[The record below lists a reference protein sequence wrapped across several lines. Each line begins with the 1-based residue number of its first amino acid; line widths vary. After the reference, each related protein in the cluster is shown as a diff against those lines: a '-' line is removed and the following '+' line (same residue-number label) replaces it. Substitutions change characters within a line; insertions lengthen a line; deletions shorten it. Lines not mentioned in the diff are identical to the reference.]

1 MPKSIKELIL
11 ECRKH
16 GTTNGACVGY
26 HNELFDEVADR
37 LEGLVRREKDIKAE
51 AYAEV
56 FKALE
61 AEKFTNLLPG
71 SVVISKDIYDNLKSR
86 FWRTEK

>member
-1 MPKSIKELIL
+1 MPKSIKDLIT

-37 LEGLVRREKDIKAE
+37 LEGLARREEEIKAK
-51 AYAEV
+51 AYVEV
-56 FKALE
+56 FEEFKRNAY
-61 AEKFTNLLPG
+61 TNILPG
-71 SVVISKDIYDNLKSR
+71 SYVVQKNVYELLERKFLR
-86 FWRTEK
+86 

>member
-1 MPKSIKELIL
+1 MPKSIKDLIT

-37 LEGLVRREKDIKAE
+37 LEALVRREEDIKAE
-51 AYAEV
+51 AYANV
-56 FKALE
+56 FEEFKRNSY
-61 AEKFTNLLPG
+61 TNILPG
-71 SVVISKDIYDNLKSR
+71 SYVVQKNVYELL
-86 FWRTEK
+86 EKKFLGNK